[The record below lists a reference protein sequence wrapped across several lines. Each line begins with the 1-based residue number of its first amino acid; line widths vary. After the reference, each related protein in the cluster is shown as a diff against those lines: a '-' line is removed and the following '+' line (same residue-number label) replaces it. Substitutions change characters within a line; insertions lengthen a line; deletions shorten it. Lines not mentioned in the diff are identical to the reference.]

1 MNGYVPLMLA
11 MLIVVQHFFSSFPTL
26 FYFFIFVCHSLMTRY
41 GESEGEPDKRYGH
54 SLSNGVWAGPVALL
68 ALTFMTCAKVAGIAP
83 ASMW

>member
-1 MNGYVPLMLA
+1 MNGYVLRKHNSCIA
-11 MLIVVQHFFSSFPTL
+11 HFRCN
-26 FYFFIFVCHSLMTRY
+26 IFVLTFPSAFVTLRRSVSTRY

-54 SLSNGVWAGPVALL
+54 SLSKGVWAGPIALL